1 MAENLII
8 HTGSKEEKYREL
20 LPQLHALV
28 STEADLIANLANMVA
43 ALKQTFGFFW
53 VGFYLVKEEELVL
66 GAFQGTLPALA
77 SALAEEFA
85 EPLGKKP
92 VH

>member
-8 HTGSKEEKYREL
+8 HTGSKEKKYREL

-53 VGFYLVKEEELVL
+53 VGFYLVKEE
-66 GAFQGTLPALA
+66 
-77 SALAEEFA
+77 
-85 EPLGKKP
+85 
-92 VH
+92 

>member
-53 VGFYLVKEEELVL
+53 VGFYWVRFK
-66 GAFQGTLPALA
+66 APLPALA

>member
-20 LPQLHALV
+20 LPQLHSLV
-28 STEADLIANLANMVA
+28 STGKNSYWVRFK
-43 ALKQTFGFFW
+43 AL
-53 VGFYLVKEEELVL
+53 
-66 GAFQGTLPALA
+66 LPALA

-85 EPLGKKP
+85 ELPGKKP
-92 VH
+92 AH